1 MLKKLL
7 KYEFMA
13 TGRSFGAL
21 YLGLFGVAALI
32 GLLFRFGV
40 GAPAVSEQNIDTL
53 PRFLATAVVVLMA
66 LYMILLV
73 SAGVM
78 TLVTIITRF
87 TKNLLGGEGYLMHTL
102 PVSPQTLIISK
113 TIAGGVWTIAS
124 GLAVLLSMA
133 ILLLVGVAGM
143 TGYSA
148 AWSEI
153 QQGIAEMERQVGVS
167 LPVLLLGA
175 LVAGAAMMLNGIL
188 CIYASVMVGHQFKK
202 HAVPAAILAFLV
214 LANLESLLI
223 SLTGIGGACAVR
235 ASGAAQSFEA
245 ALSAMPTAA
254 QLGTMWL
261 GAVVPSVVFGAVFF
275 CVTERLMEKRL
286 NLE

>member
-40 GAPAVSEQNIDTL
+40 GGPVVSEQNINTL
-53 PRFLATAVVVLMA
+53 PRFLATAVVVLLA

-73 SAGVM
+73 STGVM

-124 GLAVLLSMA
+124 GLAALLSMA

-143 TGYSA
+143 TDFA
-148 AWSEI
+148 TAWSVM

-167 LPVLLLGA
+167 LPMLLLGA
-175 LVAGAAMMLNGIL
+175 LVAGAAMMLNSIL

-202 HAVPAAILAFLV
+202 HAVPAAIIAFLV

-245 ALSAMPTAA
+245 ALSEMPTAA

-261 GAVVPSVVFGAVFF
+261 GVVVPSIVFGAVFF
-275 CVTERLMEKRL
+275 CLTEWLMKKHL